1 MKQQIKEL
9 IENKNLDL
17 SDYANDY
24 DLYND
29 LDYDGSIHELVD
41 GMIDIIYHDL
51 RKWAV
56 DNYNYIDQAIDEG
69 LSTDETDFHHSI
81 QLGQF
86 VYFSEQA
93 NLAIEEIY
101 NEFNSEVA

>member
-9 IENKNLDL
+9 IEIKNLDL
-17 SDYANDY
+17 NDYADSHELNEA
-24 DLYND
+24 
-29 LDYDGSIHELVD
+29 LDYDGSLHEIVD
-41 GMIDIIYHDL
+41 GNIDVVYYDL
-51 RKWAV
+51 RTWAV

-93 NLAIEEIY
+93 NLAIEEIF